1 MAVAN
6 FRKALN
12 SLTITDFQ
20 HFDALSSEFST
31 HRNTLKKQQTEI
43 KRLLTAIQKL
53 QPDFVWDNH
62 TPENLTH
69 IFDELKNSKKL
80 QDQQKKQ
87 QDKLKKQTEKKD
99 FALKLKEQNAIDKY
113 TAEISQLHKSSGIF
127 IDIPSNSSSEQLK
140 HILTIQKNNI
150 AQKAKQNITRQNIIL
165 KIIQF
170 QPDFSKKSIASLDDL
185 KDILERARQLSN
197 TQKTLQKKLDTKK
210 NQILALQPSFDFAS
224 VDISSLDALQT
235 LFNKIK
241 TDTSIQ
247 KKKTKLLLSLQD
259 KMKKLNSDF
268 DCSKYDT
275 SDKLQ
280 QAYEQEKLRLKNL
293 KNTNKLLQAEQKKN
307 LPKEAKNKFYQN
319 YLIWLK
325 TEFDEDHIKTNGGP
339 RKFASH
345 KWATLSQEQKID
357 PSAQWNIYA
366 THKFSSPPHNDDF
379 A

>member
-6 FRKALN
+6 FRQALN
-12 SLTITDFQ
+12 SLTIADFD
-20 HFDALSSEFST
+20 HFDALASEFST
-31 HRNTLKKQQTEI
+31 HRNTLKKQHTEI
-43 KRLLTAIQKL
+43 KRLLTAIRKI

-62 TPENLTH
+62 TPDNLTH
-69 IFDELKNSKKL
+69 ILDNLKNSKKL

-87 QDKLKKQTEKKD
+87 QDKLQKQTEKKD
-99 FALKLKEQNAIDKY
+99 SALKLKEQNAIDKY
-113 TAEISQLHKSSGIF
+113 TAEISQLQISSGTF
-127 IDIPSNSSSEQLK
+127 IDVPSNPSSEQLK
-140 HILTIQKNNI
+140 QILTTEKNNI
-150 AQKAKQNITRQNIIL
+150 AQMAKQNTQRQNIIL

-185 KDILERARQLSN
+185 KDILERARELSN

-235 LFNKIK
+235 LLNKIK

-247 KKKTKLLLSLQD
+247 KKETKLLQSLQD

-280 QAYEQEKLRLKNL
+280 QAYEQEKLRLKN
-293 KNTNKLLQAEQKKN
+293 TNKLLLDQQKKN
-307 LPKEAKNKFYQN
+307 QPKQAKNKFYQN
-319 YLIWLK
+319 YLTWLK
-325 TEFDEDHIKTNGGP
+325 TEYNEDHIKTNGGS
-339 RKFASH
+339 RKFASQ
-345 KWATLSQEQKID
+345 KWATLSPEQKQD
-357 PSAQWNIYA
+357 PSAQWNIHA
-366 THKFSSPPHNDDF
+366 TLKTSPHDDAF